1 MAGKKNRKLAAP
13 VLVNLLLEAN
23 TIVQLDRQAAA
34 LSKRSGFRVYRSELI
49 RAVLEQYLKEAG
61 V

>member
-1 MAGKKNRKLAAP
+1 MAGQKNRKLTAP

-34 LSKRSGFRVYRSELI
+34 LTKKHGFKVYRSDLI
-49 RAVLEQYLKEAG
+49 REVLKNYLDVAK